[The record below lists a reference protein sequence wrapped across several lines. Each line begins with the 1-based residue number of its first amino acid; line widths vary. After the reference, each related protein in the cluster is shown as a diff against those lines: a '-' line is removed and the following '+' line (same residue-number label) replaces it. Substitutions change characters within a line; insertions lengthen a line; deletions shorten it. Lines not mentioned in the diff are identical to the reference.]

1 MKRKSLK
8 RAGLLLALLLIFS
21 LLPTGALSAFAEE
34 PVQEIAS
41 AALSLTLPQ
50 PGPTGVGEGQ
60 PVPAS
65 VIAASGGGFSVQ
77 SAHWF
82 TASGSVPARFEAGES
97 YYAEILLA
105 PAPGCAFEE
114 GGVWPAAS
122 AGEEG
127 NLLQRKRAGS
137 P

>member
-8 RAGLLLALLLIFS
+8 RAGLLLALLMLFS
-21 LLPTGALSAFAEE
+21 LLPAGTLSALAEE
-34 PVQEIAS
+34 PGQEIAS

-65 VIAASGGGFSVQ
+65 ASAASGSGFAVQ
-77 SAHWF
+77 SAYWF
-82 TASGSVPARFEAGES
+82 TASGSSPARFEAGEQ

-105 PAPGCAFEE
+105 PAAGYSFAEGCT
-114 GGVWPAAS
+114 
-122 AGEEG
+122 
-127 NLLQRKRAGS
+127 
-137 P
+137 

>member
-8 RAGLLLALLLIFS
+8 RAGLLLALLMLFS
-21 LLPTGALSAFAEE
+21 LLPAGTLSALAEE
-34 PVQEIAS
+34 PGQEIAS

-65 VIAASGGGFSVQ
+65 ASAASGGFTVQ
-77 SAHWF
+77 SAYWF
-82 TASGSVPARFEAGES
+82 TASGSNPASFQAGEQ

-105 PAPGCAFEE
+105 PAAGYAFAEGCEVSIDSTAVKSAAPEE
-114 GGVWPAAS
+114 IG
-122 AGEEG
+122 
-127 NLLQRKRAGS
+127 RAHV
-137 P
+137 